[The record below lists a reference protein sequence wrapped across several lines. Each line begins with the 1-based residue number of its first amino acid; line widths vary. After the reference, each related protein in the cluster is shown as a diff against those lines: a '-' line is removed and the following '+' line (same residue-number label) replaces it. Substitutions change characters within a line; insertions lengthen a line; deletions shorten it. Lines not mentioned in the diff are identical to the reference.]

1 MKHSVSAAI
10 VWAVCVGA
18 VAPSSWISRC
28 AAESNLLIGCGRADI
43 TGPAAGFPLVGFV
56 KKDRYSQGIHLRQ
69 RARAFVVAEPKARKH
84 LAFACVELSWI
95 NAEIYRQ
102 VLERLRG
109 RYQNLYT
116 PENVILSATHTHSGA
131 GGFWRYGADGPLG
144 NGFFHEYEEAI
155 VAGIVSAIDTAHQQL
170 QPGRIL
176 VARGDV
182 EDGGAQRSSVAYRN
196 NPPEERALYRTDT
209 DTEMTLLKFVGEPG
223 VGKSGERELGA
234 FNWFAVHPT
243 SMTFDNYLI
252 SGDSKGYAALTFE
265 RRKGARYSK
274 PDDFVAAFA
283 QSNCGD
289 VTGNLNLNN
298 TGPGKDEFESTRII
312 GQRQF
317 EVAWQLYNDASEK
330 LAGTIDVRHAI
341 IDFSK
346 LTVENEFSQAGTV
359 TTAAASY
366 GYSFAAG
373 STEDGGG
380 HPLFRE
386 GMKER
391 NVAID
396 LLATQMFP
404 DFRPD
409 DRLRELQKPKVIL
422 FAPGVSKKAT
432 GLSHLLPLSICRIG
446 QLVLVVG
453 PAEFTTMA
461 GRRIRRSVQKA
472 LGDSAKYIVIA
483 GYSNDYAGY
492 VGTREEYEMQQYE
505 GGHTLFGPWT
515 LAGYQQEYV
524 RLARAM
530 ADGVA
535 ADLGPKHKNLQP
547 VVKRRSIFVGP
558 DIPPEGSAFGEVVS
572 QPKPS
577 YLRGQR
583 VAVVFWTGHPRNTFH
598 TGGNYFTVERQT
610 KDDWVAV
617 ATDADWETRCR
628 WQPSRDASQPCQI
641 IITWDIPSGA
651 ESGVYRIVHHGRYRL
666 EADAKPQAFDG
677 TTSLF
682 RVD

>member
-1 MKHSVSAAI
+1 MKHFVLAVI

-18 VAPSSWISRC
+18 VVPSSWVSAC
-28 AAESNLLIGCGRADI
+28 AAESNFLIGCGSADI

-56 KKDRYSQGIHLRQ
+56 KEGRYSKGIHLRQ
-69 RARAFVVAEPKARKH
+69 RARAFVVAEPDGGKH
-84 LAFACVELSWI
+84 LAFVCAELSWI

-102 VLERLRG
+102 VLERLQG
-109 RYQNLYT
+109 RYQDLYA

-144 NGFFHEYEEAI
+144 KGFFHEYEEAI
-155 VAGIVSAIDTAHQQL
+155 VAGIVSAIDAAHQQL

-209 DTEMTLLKFVGEPG
+209 DTEMTLLKFVG
-223 VGKSGERELGA
+223 KSGEKELGA

-265 RRKGARYSK
+265 RRKGVTYGK
-274 PDDFVAAFA
+274 QNEFVAAFA

-317 EVAWQLYNDASEK
+317 DVAWQLYNDASEE
-330 LAGTIDVRHAI
+330 LVGSIDVRHVT
-341 IDFSK
+341 IDFSN
-346 LTVENEFSQAGTV
+346 LTVEHEFTQAGTV
-359 TTAAASY
+359 TTAAAAY

-391 NVAID
+391 NIAID
-396 LLATQMFP
+396 LFANQLFP

-422 FAPGVSKKAT
+422 FAPGASKKAT
-432 GLSHLLPLSICRIG
+432 GLSHLLPLAICRIG

-461 GRRIRRSVQKA
+461 GRRIRRSVQEA
-472 LGDSAKYIVIA
+472 LGDTAKYIVIA

-524 RLARAM
+524 KLARAM
-530 ADGVA
+530 ASGA
-535 ADLGPKHKNLQP
+535 APDQEQQHENPQP

-558 DIPPEGSAFGEVVS
+558 DVPPEGSAFGEVAS

-577 YLRGQR
+577 YLKGQR
-583 VAVVFWTGHPRNTFH
+583 LEVAFWTGHPRNSFQ
-598 TGGNYFTVERQT
+598 TGGNYFTVERQA
-610 KDDWVAV
+610 KDGWVAV

-641 IITWDIPSGA
+641 IIAWHIPDGA
-651 ESGVYRIVHHGRYRL
+651 ESGEYRIVHHGRYRL

-677 TTSLF
+677 TTRLF
-682 RVD
+682 RVE